1 MLTIGLMMLV
11 GFLRSKQ
18 QETAENTLITKKLSF
33 DSINDNPI
41 GI

>member
-1 MLTIGLMMLV
+1 MLTIGLMMLF
-11 GFLRSKQ
+11 GILRSKNNAVNGNPLQ
-18 QETAENTLITKKLSF
+18 GGKISF